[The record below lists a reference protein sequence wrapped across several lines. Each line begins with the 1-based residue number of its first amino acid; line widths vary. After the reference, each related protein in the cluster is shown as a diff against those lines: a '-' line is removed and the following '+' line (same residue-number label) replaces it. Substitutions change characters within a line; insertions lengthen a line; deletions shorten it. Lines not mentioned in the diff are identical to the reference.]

1 MQLHHSTFFGTHWLT
16 FVCLNASTF
25 EICKFSSTFT
35 VWNVPK
41 RCKRILRRHLQ
52 LMWEPSTDKFWIR
65 TTPHNPQNVYQNHQ
79 ILTNLP
85 CVAVMPARTLLYD
98 LSTILPASVNYFF
111 LAKIRYHLRALQH
124 SYHAVNRLAM
134 IWMRSQRTHILIY
147 TSLPDF
153 LKGLFQTNK
162 PKIISWS
169 EVNKHKHCHILTLRR
184 AWTH

>member
-1 MQLHHSTFFGTHWLT
+1 MQLHHATFFGTHWLT

-35 VWNVPK
+35 VWNFPK

-124 SYHAVNRLAM
+124 SYHSVNRLAM
-134 IWMRSQRTHILIY
+134 IWMRSQRTYFNLHIKIEFIKILQFTLNMGKIK
-147 TSLPDF
+147 F
-153 LKGLFQTNK
+153 F
-162 PKIISWS
+162 KIIYFKNII
-169 EVNKHKHCHILTLRR
+169 NKIVEF
-184 AWTH
+184 